1 MALGLFGWVVG
12 DLIWAYYDL
21 IRHTQPPSPSV
32 ADLAYL
38 LLPVAICL
46 AWLISPPSDRQAGL
60 RTLLDAVI
68 VAAALFLVLWVT
80 VLSDLFYAADGSQ
93 LQLATSLAY
102 PISDVVIVTMALIFM
117 STAPPQHRRTLG
129 VVAAGLLILA
139 LSDGATLYLRVNDSN
154 ASELVVIGWAAGLLV
169 IGIGAL
175 MAVGN
180 SRPDMTVTP
189 HPSRVMVWLPYLP
202 LPFAVAFGAA
212 ALWPVPNAA
221 PILFTAAVLV
231 SAALI
236 RQMSMLVENRKLLAT
251 VADQALRDPL
261 TGLANRV
268 LFSDRLNYAMR
279 LQQSDGREVAVLSL
293 DLDDFKLVNDNL
305 GHPSGDA
312 LIQAVADRLRSIV
325 PAGDTVARLGGD
337 EFAVLIEDG
346 PQPAEVVANRVVEVF
361 DKPFFLDGEEVY
373 IHPSVG
379 LASAPSAADG
389 AIDADELFKRADL
402 AMYTAK
408 RAGIGGV
415 QVFTFDMRQID
426 RAEVRTT
433 WAQSGKRRPAPLANI
448 QLLGQLRRAID
459 DRELTLVYQPK
470 ISLCTGAMV
479 GVEALVRWPHP
490 ELGLLTPNQFLPLV
504 RQNGLMGA
512 VTDLVLNQA
521 VNDAA
526 AWYEAGQRDLPV
538 AINLFAPSLSD
549 LTLPD
554 RIGAALSRSGLP
566 PAALS
571 VEITEH
577 LLLANIRRAST
588 VIAQLRANG
597 VRIAIDD
604 FGSGYATMSYLRD
617 LSIDELK
624 LDRQFIAPILRSVR
638 AAAIVRSV
646 IDLAHALGIACVAEG
661 VEDKA
666 TAERLLEYDC
676 DIAQG
681 HYFSRPI
688 PTEALMD
695 RCQVGVS
702 SSAIFPITN

>member
-80 VLSDLFYAADGSQ
+80 VLSDLFHASDGSR

-139 LSDGATLYLRVNDSN
+139 LADGATLYLRVNDSS
-154 ASELVVIGWAAGLLV
+154 ASELVVIGWATGLLV

-180 SRPDMTVTP
+180 PRPDMTVTP

-212 ALWPVPNAA
+212 ELWPVPNAA

-379 LASAPSAADG
+379 LASAPSPADG

-526 AWYEAGQRDLPV
+526 AWYEAGQCDLPV

-666 TAERLLEYDC
+666 TAERLLEYGC